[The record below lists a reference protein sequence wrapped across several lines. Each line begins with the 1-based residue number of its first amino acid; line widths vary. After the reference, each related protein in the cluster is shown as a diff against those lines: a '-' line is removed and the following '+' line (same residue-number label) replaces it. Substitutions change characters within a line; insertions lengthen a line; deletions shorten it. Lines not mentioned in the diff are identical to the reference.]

1 MADGTESNREGQL
14 PFKDDDKVTKNN
26 GNTTPTRRR
35 VNTGITVESLYLIIA
50 MWMEMFPE
58 QGSSSD
64 DSDISA
70 AANTMKLRVSDK
82 SADYIRKIGCVL
94 VQQDGRLVAVDR
106 SRNGMHGLARMLV
119 KHHDKAK
126 GSSVYVS
133 RKPCTY
139 CAKLLVT
146 AGITEVLCPPFE
158 PEFYSSK
165 EEKRVGVLFDA
176 GQVTH
181 SVFIPQ
187 VRMELTTATERELVA
202 RGISLSDIQGYTQK
216 VFRRFWNEE
225 CVRHMSIG
233 SIEEAY
239 SKFENLV
246 KWLAQIY
253 LPLERSKFRCFT
265 GEKEPSSTSED
276 KIIRTFDPENDAY
289 QGKIA
294 KHLLSLAAMT
304 IQRTA
309 EPKTGVGCV
318 IMKDNDIV
326 AVGWNNFPSRII
338 EDDFHN
344 ASDQERDKKYPFF
357 VHAEQNALLLRNLT
371 DVRGGVI
378 FVTKTPCHECTPLV
392 KVSGIGT
399 VVLATSLEPIKEKYR
414 LNYEVFREE
423 VQKGSFL
430 CYEMST
436 L

>member
-1 MADGTESNREGQL
+1 MADGTNRKRQL
-14 PFKDDDKVTKNN
+14 PFKNDDKVAKNN
-26 GNTTPTRRR
+26 ENATPTRR
-35 VNTGITVESLYLIIA
+35 VNKGITAESLYLIIA

-58 QGSSSD
+58 QGSASD
-64 DSDISA
+64 DSDS
-70 AANTMKLRVSDK
+70 TDK
-82 SADYIRKIGCVL
+82 SADFYRKIGCVL

-106 SRNGMHGLARMLV
+106 SRIGTHGLARLLV
-119 KHHDKAK
+119 KHRDKAM

-139 CAKLLVT
+139 CAKLLVK
-146 AGITEVLCPPFE
+146 AGITQVLYPPFE
-158 PEFYSSK
+158 AEFNSSK
-165 EEKRVGVLFDA
+165 EEERVGVLFDA
-176 GQVTH
+176 GQVTQ

-187 VRMELTTATERELVA
+187 IRVELATEGELSA
-202 RGISLSDIQGYTQK
+202 RGISSRNIQEYTQK

-225 CVRHMSIG
+225 YVRRMSID
-233 SIEEAY
+233 STEEVY

-253 LPLERSKFRCFT
+253 LPLESSKFRCFSSN
-265 GEKEPSSTSED
+265 KERNSASED

-294 KHLLSLAAMT
+294 THLLGLATMT
-304 IQRTA
+304 IQQTV

-318 IMKDNDIV
+318 IMKDDDIV
-326 AVGWNNFPSRII
+326 AVGWNDFPSIII

-357 VHAEQNALLLRNLT
+357 VHAEQNALLMRNLA
-371 DVRGGVI
+371 DVSGGVI
-378 FVTKTPCHECTPLV
+378 FVTKMPCHECTPLV

-399 VVLATSLEPIKEKYR
+399 VVLSTSLEPIKDKYC

-423 VQKGSFL
+423 VQKGSLL

-436 L
+436 I

>member
-1 MADGTESNREGQL
+1 MADGTEPNQEGQF
-14 PFKDDDKVTKNN
+14 PFNDDDKVTKDN
-26 GNTTPTRRR
+26 GSTTPTRH
-35 VNTGITVESLYLIIA
+35 VNTGITVESLYLILA

-64 DSDISA
+64 DSDSSA
-70 AANTMKLRVSDK
+70 AADPVKVRVSDK
-82 SADYIRKIGCVL
+82 SADFYRKIGCIL
-94 VQQDGRLVAVDR
+94 VQQDGRLVAIDR
-106 SRNGMHGLARMLV
+106 SRNGVHGLARLLV

-126 GSSVYVS
+126 GSSVFVS

-139 CAKLLVT
+139 CAKLLVK
-146 AGITEVLCPPFE
+146 AGITKVLYPPFE

-181 SVFIPQ
+181 CVFIPQ
-187 VRMELTTATERELVA
+187 IRMELTTATETELVA
-202 RGISLSDIQGYTQK
+202 RGITLSDIQGYTQK

-225 CVRHMSIG
+225 CVRHMSVG

-253 LPLERSKFRCFT
+253 LPLERSKFRCFS
-265 GEKEPSSTSED
+265 GDKEPSSTSED
-276 KIIRTFDPENDAY
+276 TIIRTFDPENDAY

-304 IQRTA
+304 IQRTV

-318 IMKDNDIV
+318 IMKNNDIV
-326 AVGWNNFPSRII
+326 AVGWNDFPSRII

-357 VHAEQNALLLRNLT
+357 VHAEQNALLMRNLT
-371 DVRGGVI
+371 DVSGGVI

-414 LNYEVFREE
+414 LNYEVFQEE
-423 VQKGSFL
+423 LHKGSFL

-436 L
+436 I